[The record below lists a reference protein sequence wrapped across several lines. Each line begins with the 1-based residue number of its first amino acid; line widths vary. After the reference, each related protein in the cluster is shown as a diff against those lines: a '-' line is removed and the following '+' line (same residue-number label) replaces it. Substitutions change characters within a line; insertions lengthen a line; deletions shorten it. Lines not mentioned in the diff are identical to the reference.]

1 MTSQG
6 ELATVIT
13 TVHPIFRPKTA
24 VECRQK
30 FDEQM
35 RQNPHDDEEHFKAW
49 TALRLF
55 AVQNSRFQNM
65 SKVLPCQ
72 RFVPL
77 KFCLV
82 KGLPC

>member
-13 TVHPIFRPKTA
+13 TVHPIFWPKTA

-30 FDEQM
+30 LDEQM

-49 TALRLF
+49 MA
-55 AVQNSRFQNM
+55 
-65 SKVLPCQ
+65 
-72 RFVPL
+72 
-77 KFCLV
+77 
-82 KGLPC
+82 